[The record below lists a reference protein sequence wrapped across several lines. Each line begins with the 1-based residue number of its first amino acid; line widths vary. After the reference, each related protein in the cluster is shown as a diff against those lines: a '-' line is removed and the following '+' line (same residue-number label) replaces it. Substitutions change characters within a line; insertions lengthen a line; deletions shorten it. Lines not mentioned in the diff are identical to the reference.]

1 MCRFRIPRTL
11 WSLARSSSDEEPPAG
26 ERGAPSRYPD
36 PVATRIAFRT
46 YIPYFYPRQKGSR
59 QYPGIVYQKRITRM
73 KQIGIKKLYYSIS
86 EVSKI
91 TDLEQYVL
99 RYWESEFEQ
108 LNPSKNRAGNRIYT
122 NRDIKLILYIKKLL
136 REERY
141 TIEGAKQ
148 VLTGYV
154 SENESGEQLELISEA
169 PIAGTA
175 SAPPVKASEN
185 RLRGDMIE
193 IKKFLEEL
201 LVRLT

>member
-1 MCRFRIPRTL
+1 
-11 WSLARSSSDEEPPAG
+11 
-26 ERGAPSRYPD
+26 
-36 PVATRIAFRT
+36 
-46 YIPYFYPRQKGSR
+46 
-59 QYPGIVYQKRITRM
+59 M

-99 RYWESEFEQ
+99 RYWETEFEQ
-108 LNPSKNRAGNRIYT
+108 LKPAKNRAGNRIYT

-148 VLTGYV
+148 VILSYLP
-154 SENESGEQLELISEA
+154 ESDTGEQLELLSDTASPNMTEA
-169 PIAGTA
+169 PRA
-175 SAPPVKASEN
+175 STEN
-185 RLRGDMIE
+185 RLRTDMID

-201 LVRLT
+201 LVKFT